1 MWVFFRESP
10 GSLGCRGSIGPLDP
24 LAMVTPL
31 NRCRGAVF
39 FFSASGQSTGNAIIF
54 FWRIKNV
61 IGLVLLGK
69 SEPETHGFL
78 PLNIWGFPV
87 NVPLNQSNENG
98 DFWMPFFLLSQEGHF
113 CGSLSS
119 EGFCR
124 DSLAE
129 AVDVRNTHC
138 LSPQKGYPLVI
149 CYIAIEN
156 GPLIVDLPSY
166 KMVIFQ

>member
-1 MWVFFRESP
+1 MWGFFRESP
-10 GSLGCRGSIGPLDP
+10 GSLRGAVGPLGPLDP
-24 LAMVTPL
+24 LDSLVTPL

-54 FWRIKNV
+54 FWRITNV

-98 DFWMPFFLLSQEGHF
+98 DF
-113 CGSLSS
+113 
-119 EGFCR
+119 
-124 DSLAE
+124 
-129 AVDVRNTHC
+129 
-138 LSPQKGYPLVI
+138 
-149 CYIAIEN
+149 
-156 GPLIVDLPSY
+156 
-166 KMVIFQ
+166 

>member
-1 MWVFFRESP
+1 MKM
-10 GSLGCRGSIGPLDP
+10 G
-24 LAMVTPL
+24 
-31 NRCRGAVF
+31 
-39 FFSASGQSTGNAIIF
+39 IF
-54 FWRIKNV
+54 KC
-61 IGLVLLGK
+61 
-69 SEPETHGFL
+69 
-78 PLNIWGFPV
+78 
-87 NVPLNQSNENG
+87 
-98 DFWMPFFLLSQEGHF
+98 PFFLLSQEGHF